1 LTFEG
6 QHDGNVVME
15 MDGKMVPAA
24 REDQVVSAA
33 GTGAV
38 HRRAEEVEEP
48 LAGVGEK
55 HPVEEGEEV
64 DREAREERFVKL
76 EKRVREPPSL
86 SSPGALPRS
95 ASFVPLRSQ

>member
-1 LTFEG
+1 
-6 QHDGNVVME
+6 ME

-38 HRRAEEVEEP
+38 HRRA
-48 LAGVGEK
+48 
-55 HPVEEGEEV
+55 EEV